1 MKIIKLPKNLKAYG
15 ADKATLMSVLAALDD
30 GDTITAA
37 EMQKLACTD
46 VGSDNCGEF
55 VALADGRI
63 FLAKKNRAGNVAE
76 IIYFTDSAERKV
88 RQIAPHTDREFLT
101 VADRAAFLVNGM
113 YFPNGGSDGLNTV
126 KVRTFTK
133 RPVDYLCAAEIYDGK
148 NCLRV
153 DLTAGAKVW
162 SNDCTDVARAKPIIN
177 EPNAFALVFCRRTL
191 WVCVRGWED

>member
-1 MKIIKLPKNLKAYG
+1 MKKIKLARRFKAYG
-15 ADKATLMSVLAALDD
+15 ADKSTQTAVLAAYAA
-30 GDTITAA
+30 GETITAA
-37 EMQKLACTD
+37 EMKKLACTD
-46 VGSDNCGEF
+46 VGSDEFGAF

-63 FLAKKNRAGNVAE
+63 FLVKKNRAGNVSELA
-76 IIYFTDSAERKV
+76 YFADSAARKV

-133 RPVDYLCAAEIYDGK
+133 RPVSYLCAAEIYDGK

-153 DLTAGAKVW
+153 ELTAGAKVW
-162 SNDCTDVARAKPIIN
+162 GNDCADVEKVAPIID
-177 EPNAFALVFCRRTL
+177 EQNAFALVFCRRTM

>member
-1 MKIIKLPKNLKAYG
+1 MQKIKVAKKIKAYG
-15 ADKATLMSVLAALDD
+15 ADKATEKEVLAAYAA
-30 GDTITAA
+30 GETITAA
-37 EMQKLACTD
+37 EMKKLACAD
-46 VGSDNCGEF
+46 VGSDEFGAF

-63 FLAKKNRAGNVAE
+63 FLVKKNRAGNVSELA
-76 IIYFTDSAERKV
+76 YFADSAARKV
-88 RQIAPHTDREFLT
+88 RQIAAHTDREFLT

-133 RPVDYLCAAEIYDGK
+133 RPVSYLCAAEIYDGK

-153 DLTAGAKVW
+153 ELTAGAKVW
-162 SNDCTDVARAKPIIN
+162 GNDCADVEKVAPIID
-177 EPNAFALVFCRRTL
+177 EQNAFALVFCRRTM